1 MLAKL
6 GINVQEIAEDIK
18 RVASE
23 AITEEDLRINVEHVI
38 KNKVIERLKELEK
51 TEIPYGSWKPAK
63 AKYEV
68 TLVSGVRP
76 DALYGHVIIEYERPR
91 TFESMSGFEKAIE
104 QVKRYII
111 DHAQVE
117 ARYSKYFG
125 VVLDGYKIGFVR
137 YREGIKN
144 FESKGPYDVN
154 VNTVAKLVEA
164 IIGLRRKALTAEEL
178 LKDFGP
184 DSNIGREAVR
194 TFYRKLLQVSPRT
207 NMLFEDWKRVFSQ
220 VCAYSP
226 EKIKGLE
233 KVYGLE
239 RVRIDPEK
247 LLFAVHTYYALI
259 MKLLA
264 AEVASLYL
272 APRIISYLRVLED
285 AYYVSHERLRDEL
298 RDLEEGGIFSQLG
311 IMNFMEADYFAWYL
325 DEWDE
330 ELARSIM
337 GIVNRLSDYDP
348 TIAELEPE
356 RIRDL
361 FKRLY
366 QNLVPKDVR
375 HDLGE
380 YYTPDWLADLVLN
393 EVGWV
398 LETFERKA
406 EEEGNHLA
414 PLELRLLDP
423 ACGSGTFLVLAISRL
438 RAYIEEHWIDKRIAL
453 RKITKNIVGFDLNPL
468 AVIASRANYLI
479 ALGDML
485 REKGAEPIEI
495 PVYLA
500 DSILVERRGTIAGE
514 TYVLRT
520 IAGEFSIPASIIE
533 NGLLMKVLSILQEC
547 INLGYTL
554 NEFKARIS
562 REMRLDDYELE
573 VLGKL
578 FNTFMKLEKEGKN
591 RIWARVLK
599 NSFAPFF
606 TGKFDYVVGNPPW
619 INWENLPEDYREST
633 KALWSGYGLL
643 EKTKGMGL
651 GKVKRDMAMLFVAR
665 CLDRYVKE
673 GGFFGFLIPLTLF
686 KTQAG
691 AGFRKHIATTYKVLK
706 VHDLVTLFPFE
717 GAVNRT
723 SLIIIQK
730 SGKTSFPIQCI
741 IWHNPKSRAIE
752 TTLSLEEVINST
764 RQYSLDFLPIEINKP
779 ESPWMQIT
787 KKAYDGIRKILGESP
802 WYDAHEGVNT
812 ALNQVYWIDIVS
824 EESSGLLITNPPSP
838 GQKKKV
844 KQVRKIIERD
854 LVYVQIKGK
863 DVKKWYT
870 VGKSWMVIPHNPE
883 NGKPI
888 LEKEMREK
896 YPKTYDYF
904 LNFRRE
910 LETRSIYKL
919 WGKGDPFYSVF
930 DIGHYTFAPYKVV
943 WKNITGA
950 ITGKATEF
958 ACAVISKVKDK
969 YLGEKLAIP
978 NVKLMLIPFTN
989 EDEAYYVC
997 SILNSSPVT
1006 LAVASY
1012 VIETG
1017 ISTHIT
1023 RFLKIP
1029 KFDIRCVNH
1038 QKLSQL
1044 SRKAHELA
1052 RRYFELGDLIAYMEL
1067 KVIESEID
1075 KLVAELYGIT
1085 AEELI
1090 EIKRALAILRGLEFE
1105 EEIEVEETLKEEPD
1119 VIMGNTTFLK
1129 GTFCNLDLMI
1139 VNPYNEP
1146 LKNVKIKVKLQDNE
1160 FEKLLGEVIDK
1171 ADLSIPLGILDVGQY
1186 EVKIVMEYSHDNHL
1200 RKVEKNIPLY
1210 VKHSEESVIRRSRID
1225 ELFGD

>member
-1 MLAKL
+1 MFAKL

-423 ACGSGTFLVLAISRL
+423 ACGSGTFLVLAISR
-438 RAYIEEHWIDKRIAL
+438 
-453 RKITKNIVGFDLNPL
+453 
-468 AVIASRANYLI
+468 
-479 ALGDML
+479 
-485 REKGAEPIEI
+485 
-495 PVYLA
+495 
-500 DSILVERRGTIAGE
+500 
-514 TYVLRT
+514 
-520 IAGEFSIPASIIE
+520 
-533 NGLLMKVLSILQEC
+533 
-547 INLGYTL
+547 
-554 NEFKARIS
+554 
-562 REMRLDDYELE
+562 
-573 VLGKL
+573 
-578 FNTFMKLEKEGKN
+578 
-591 RIWARVLK
+591 
-599 NSFAPFF
+599 
-606 TGKFDYVVGNPPW
+606 
-619 INWENLPEDYREST
+619 
-633 KALWSGYGLL
+633 
-643 EKTKGMGL
+643 
-651 GKVKRDMAMLFVAR
+651 
-665 CLDRYVKE
+665 
-673 GGFFGFLIPLTLF
+673 
-686 KTQAG
+686 
-691 AGFRKHIATTYKVLK
+691 
-706 VHDLVTLFPFE
+706 
-717 GAVNRT
+717 
-723 SLIIIQK
+723 
-730 SGKTSFPIQCI
+730 
-741 IWHNPKSRAIE
+741 
-752 TTLSLEEVINST
+752 
-764 RQYSLDFLPIEINKP
+764 
-779 ESPWMQIT
+779 
-787 KKAYDGIRKILGESP
+787 
-802 WYDAHEGVNT
+802 
-812 ALNQVYWIDIVS
+812 
-824 EESSGLLITNPPSP
+824 
-838 GQKKKV
+838 
-844 KQVRKIIERD
+844 
-854 LVYVQIKGK
+854 
-863 DVKKWYT
+863 
-870 VGKSWMVIPHNPE
+870 
-883 NGKPI
+883 
-888 LEKEMREK
+888 
-896 YPKTYDYF
+896 
-904 LNFRRE
+904 
-910 LETRSIYKL
+910 
-919 WGKGDPFYSVF
+919 
-930 DIGHYTFAPYKVV
+930 
-943 WKNITGA
+943 
-950 ITGKATEF
+950 
-958 ACAVISKVKDK
+958 
-969 YLGEKLAIP
+969 
-978 NVKLMLIPFTN
+978 
-989 EDEAYYVC
+989 
-997 SILNSSPVT
+997 
-1006 LAVASY
+1006 
-1012 VIETG
+1012 
-1017 ISTHIT
+1017 
-1023 RFLKIP
+1023 
-1029 KFDIRCVNH
+1029 
-1038 QKLSQL
+1038 
-1044 SRKAHELA
+1044 
-1052 RRYFELGDLIAYMEL
+1052 
-1067 KVIESEID
+1067 
-1075 KLVAELYGIT
+1075 
-1085 AEELI
+1085 
-1090 EIKRALAILRGLEFE
+1090 
-1105 EEIEVEETLKEEPD
+1105 
-1119 VIMGNTTFLK
+1119 
-1129 GTFCNLDLMI
+1129 
-1139 VNPYNEP
+1139 
-1146 LKNVKIKVKLQDNE
+1146 
-1160 FEKLLGEVIDK
+1160 
-1171 ADLSIPLGILDVGQY
+1171 
-1186 EVKIVMEYSHDNHL
+1186 
-1200 RKVEKNIPLY
+1200 
-1210 VKHSEESVIRRSRID
+1210 
-1225 ELFGD
+1225 